1 MFKVEFENMNGVR
14 REIGSAAQRNE
25 AFMII
30 NSFLDVHN
38 YKCYY
43 MRSWESAENEIC
55 VDVGSHCEFFY
66 ITEVND
72 EAD

>member
-1 MFKVEFENMNGVR
+1 MYKVEFENMNGVR
-14 REIGSAAQRNE
+14 REIGGAAQRNE
-25 AFMII
+25 AFKII

-38 YKCYY
+38 YECYY

-72 EAD
+72 EVD